1 MQAGGAHQVGAVAG
15 VEVVHVGDVLE
26 VVGVQLAVLHVVVG
40 QHVVIVI
47 HNLQGDAVLG
57 QDLLGLLQDLGVGRG
72 GRAHLQGGL
81 LLAAAGGQQ
90 GQAQR
95 RRQSQGQSFLF
106 HIRISFSLDDM

>member
-1 MQAGGAHQVGAVAG
+1 MQARHADQMGAAVL
-15 VEVVHVGDVLE
+15 VEIVHVGDVLE
-26 VVGVQLAVLHVVVG
+26 VVGIQLAVLHVVVG
-40 QHVVIVI
+40 QHVVVVI
-47 HNLQGDAVLG
+47 HDLQGDALLG

-72 GRAHLQGGL
+72 GRAHLQGGP